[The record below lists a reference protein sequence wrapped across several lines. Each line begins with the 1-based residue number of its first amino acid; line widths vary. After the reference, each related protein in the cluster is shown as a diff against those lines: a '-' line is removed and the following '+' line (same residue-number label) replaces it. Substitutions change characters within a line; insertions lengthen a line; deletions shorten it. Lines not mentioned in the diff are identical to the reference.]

1 MTTESTIKNQDEPVR
16 HPVIFAGAGPGD
28 PELITVKGQHALA
41 DADLVIY
48 AGSLVPEAVL
58 KWTKPETRVLNSASM
73 NLEEI
78 IDEIEKAYKRGKQVV
93 RLHTGDPSLYG
104 AVFEQMA
111 KLDKKSIPCKVIPGV
126 TAAFA
131 AAAAMGIE
139 YTLPEVSQTLILT
152 RMAGRTPVPENEAL
166 ESLAEHKASMA
177 IYLSISMVD
186 KVARV
191 LEKAYGKDAVCAV
204 VYCVSQPEE
213 KIIFTSPGEL
223 PEIVRKEK
231 ITRQAL
237 IIIGKALDI
246 GKHKEKYKSKLYDKN
261 FSHGFRKKK
270 NDKIALWAI
279 TPKGALLAREIAEC
293 LPDAKLHLSADLNI
307 NDIPAS
313 YFKRLSDAI
322 VSDFHAYTGHVFI
335 MSTGIVVRLIASCI
349 RNKTTDPAVVVVDE
363 IGRHVV
369 SLVSGHLGGANSLAI
384 KVAGLIGADPVIN
397 TATDVNQVTA
407 IDVLAKQHNL
417 FIENPEAIKN
427 INMALITGKKF
438 YLHDQYK
445 LLRDSID
452 PSHIFPSHTFPAHI
466 PTDFKKGQI
475 TGNEDIPDVS
485 IGVFIDDTLADL
497 SKKVLILRPG
507 SLVAGIGCN
516 RNTTMKE
523 IKEFFEK
530 VLKESGLAVASV
542 IRLSTINL
550 KTDEPGL
557 IALAEELKLPISFF
571 DKDELNRADGIK
583 SPSDMVE
590 KHTGVK
596 SVCEAAAILASK
608 NGKLI
613 VPKHSTQNVTVAI
626 ARIPFIL

>member
-1 MTTESTIKNQDEPVR
+1 MKTRSTIQNQDEPVR
-16 HPVIFAGAGPGD
+16 YPVIFAGAGPGD
-28 PELITVKGQHALA
+28 PELITVKGQQALA

-73 NLEEI
+73 HLEEI
-78 IDEIEKAYKRGKQVV
+78 IDKIEKAYKKGKQVV

-104 AVFEQMA
+104 AIFEQMA

-152 RMAGRTPVPENEAL
+152 RMAGRTPVPETEAL

-177 IYLSISMVD
+177 IYLSISMID

-191 LEKAYGKDAVCAV
+191 LEKAYGKHATCAV

-213 KIIFTSPGEL
+213 KIIFTNPGEL

-246 GKHKEKYKSKLYDKN
+246 GKHKHKEKYKSKLYDRN

-279 TPKGALLAREIAEC
+279 TPKGVLLARKIAES
-293 LPDAKLHLSADLNI
+293 LPDARLHLSADLNI
-307 NDIPAS
+307 DDIPAS
-313 YFKRLSDAI
+313 YFEKLSDAI

-349 RNKTTDPAVVVVDE
+349 RNKTTDPAVVVLDE
-363 IGRHVV
+363 TGRHAI
-369 SLVSGHLGGANSLAI
+369 SLVSGHLGGANFLAI
-384 KVAGLIGADPVIN
+384 KVAGLIGAEPVIT
-397 TATDVNQVTA
+397 TATDVNQVPA

-427 INMALITGKKF
+427 INMAFIAGKKF
-438 YLHDQYK
+438 YLHDPYA
-445 LLRDSID
+445 LLRDSIN
-452 PSHIFPSHTFPAHI
+452 PSHIHTAHI
-466 PTDFKKGQI
+466 HTAHILTDFKKGQI
-475 TGNEDIPDVS
+475 TENEDIP
-485 IGVFIDDTLADL
+485 GVFIDDILADL
-497 SKKVLILRPG
+497 SKTTLILRPG

-523 IKEFFEK
+523 IKEFLEK
-530 VLKESGLAVASV
+530 VLKESKLAISSV
-542 IRLSTINL
+542 ISLATINL
-550 KTDEPGL
+550 KADEPGL
-557 IALAEELKLPISFF
+557 IALAEELNLPISFY

-590 KHTGVK
+590 KHTGAK

-613 VPKHSTQNVTVAI
+613 VTKHSTRNVTVAI
-626 ARIPFIL
+626 ARIPFIS

>member
-1 MTTESTIKNQDEPVR
+1 MNVELKDECVR

-28 PELITVKGQHALA
+28 PELITVKGQQALA
-41 DADLVIY
+41 GADLVIY

-73 NLEEI
+73 HLEEI
-78 IDEIEKAYKRGKQVV
+78 VDEIEKAYKRGKHVV

-104 AVFEQMA
+104 AIFEQMA
-111 KLDKKSIPCKVIPGV
+111 QLDKKSIPCKVIPGV

-152 RMAGRTPVPENEAL
+152 RMAGRTPVPETEAL
-166 ESLAEHKASMA
+166 ELLAEHKASMA

-191 LEKAYGKDAVCAV
+191 LEKAYGKHAVCAV

-246 GKHKEKYKSKLYDKN
+246 SKHKKKYKSKLYDKN

-270 NDKIALWAI
+270 NDRIALWAI
-279 TPKGALLAREIAEC
+279 TPKGVLLARKIAES
-293 LPDAKLHLSADLNI
+293 LPDARLHLSADLNI
-307 NDIPAS
+307 DDIPAS

-322 VSDFHAYTGHVFI
+322 FSDFHAYTGHVFI

-349 RNKTTDPAVVVVDE
+349 QNKTTDPAVVVIDE

-384 KVAGLIGADPVIN
+384 KVAGLIGADPVIT
-397 TATDVNQVTA
+397 TATDVNQAPA

-427 INMALITGKKF
+427 INMAFITGKKF
-438 YLHDQYK
+438 YLHDPYK

-452 PSHIFPSHTFPAHI
+452 PSHILTAHI
-466 PTDFKKGQI
+466 LTDFKKGQI
-475 TGNEDIPDVS
+475 AENEDTP
-485 IGVFIDDTLADL
+485 GVFIDDVLADL
-497 SKKVLILRPG
+497 SKKMLILRPG

-516 RNTTMKE
+516 RNTTIKE
-523 IKEFFEK
+523 IKEFLEK
-530 VLKESGLAVASV
+530 VLEESKLAISSLISIA
-542 IRLSTINL
+542 TINL
-550 KTDEPGL
+550 KADEPGL
-557 IALAEELKLPISFF
+557 IALAEELNLPISFF

-583 SPSDMVE
+583 SPSEMVE

-613 VPKHSTQNVTVAI
+613 VPKHSTRNVTVAI

>member
-1 MTTESTIKNQDEPVR
+1 MKTKSTIKNQNKPAR
-16 HPVIFAGAGPGD
+16 HLVIFAGAGPGD
-28 PELITVKGQHALA
+28 PELITVKGQLALA

-58 KWTKPETRVLNSASM
+58 KWTKPKTRVLNSASM
-73 NLEEI
+73 HLEEI
-78 IDEIEKAYKRGKQVV
+78 IDEIEKAYKKGKHVV

-104 AVFEQMA
+104 AIFEQMA
-111 KLDKKSIPCKVIPGV
+111 NLDKKSIPYKVIPGV

-166 ESLAEHKASMA
+166 ESLAGHKASMA

-191 LEKAYGKDAVCAV
+191 LEKAYGKHATCAV

-213 KIIFTSPGEL
+213 KIIFTSPVEL

-231 ITRQAL
+231 ITRQVL

-246 GKHKEKYKSKLYDKN
+246 SKHKKKYKSKLYDKN

-279 TPKGALLAREIAEC
+279 TPKSALLARKIAES

-307 NDIPAS
+307 DDISAS
-313 YFKRLSDAI
+313 YFERLSDAI
-322 VSDFHAYTGHVFI
+322 ASNFHAYTGHVFI

-349 RNKTTDPAVVVVDE
+349 RSKTTDPAVVVVDE
-363 IGRHVV
+363 IGRHAV
-369 SLVSGHLGGANSLAI
+369 SLLSGHLGGANSFAI
-384 KVAGLIGADPVIN
+384 KVAGLIGAEPVIT
-397 TATDVNQVTA
+397 TATDVNQVPA
-407 IDVLAKQHNL
+407 IDVLAKHHNL

-427 INMALITGKKF
+427 INMAFITGKKF
-438 YLHDQYK
+438 YLHDPYK
-445 LLRDSID
+445 LLRNNIS
-452 PSHIFPSHTFPAHI
+452 PSHIF
-466 PTDFKKGQI
+466 TDSKKEQI
-475 TGNEDIPDVS
+475 TENEDTP
-485 IGVFIDDTLADL
+485 GVFIDDALADF
-497 SKKVLILRPG
+497 SKNMLILRPG

-523 IKEFFEK
+523 IKKFFKE
-530 VLKESGLAVASV
+530 VLEESKLAIASV
-542 IRLSTINL
+542 IRIATINL
-550 KTDEPGL
+550 KADELGL
-557 IALAEELKLPISFF
+557 IAFAEELKLPISFY
-571 DKDELNRADGIK
+571 DKEELNQADGIK

-608 NGKLI
+608 NGELI
-613 VPKHSTQNVTVAI
+613 VPKHSTRNVTVAI
-626 ARIPFIL
+626 ARIPFIS